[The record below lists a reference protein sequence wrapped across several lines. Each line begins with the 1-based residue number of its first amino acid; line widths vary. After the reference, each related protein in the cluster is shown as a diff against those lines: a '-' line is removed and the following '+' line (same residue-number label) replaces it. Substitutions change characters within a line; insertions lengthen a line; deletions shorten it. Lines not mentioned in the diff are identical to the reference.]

1 MVSEVLQF
9 IRTPKEYNQKGLA
22 QQFYL
27 SL

>member
-1 MVSEVLQF
+1 VSEVLQV